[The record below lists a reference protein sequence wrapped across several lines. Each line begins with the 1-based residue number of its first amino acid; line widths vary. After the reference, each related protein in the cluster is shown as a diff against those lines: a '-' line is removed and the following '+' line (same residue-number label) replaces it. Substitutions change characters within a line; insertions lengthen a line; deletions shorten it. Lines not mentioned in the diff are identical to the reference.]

1 MPKDFLKAM
10 TYLIISTVLAVG
22 LSSNADA
29 LKSKGGQQNKG
40 SEGNEIKIHSSVNLF
55 SYVAQ
60 VFVTHQFFW
69 IFDINLNSESEDVV
83 PFTLSSIAD
92 SFYRILI
99 PRIISPNAP

>member
-10 TYLIISTVLAVG
+10 IYLMISTVLAVG
-22 LSSNADA
+22 LSSNADV
-29 LKSKGGQQNKG
+29 LNPEGGQQNKG
-40 SEGNEIKIHSSVNLF
+40 TEGHEIIVHSNVDFF
-55 SYVAQ
+55 SYAAQ

-69 IFDINLNSESEDVV
+69 IFDINLNSESEEVV